1 MAKASASAEP
11 SMEEILASIRRIISD
26 DGSPAAK
33 PAAVAAAPVTMDDDV
48 GEDSG
53 GETHVTEDDLD
64 RLFASGGD
72 DADSDDG
79 EVLDLAEE
87 SVEMDEPLDLVEGF
101 GPDEADIAFSEPV
114 QAEPDLVP
122 EEDMLGWDDPVPE
135 PVPMPMPE
143 PMPEPEPAPRASRP
157 VEPPPLQSDERLV
170 SPETGASVNA
180 AFGQLTHTI
189 LAANAR
195 TLDDLVKEMLKPML
209 KAWLDE
215 NLPSVVERLVRAEIE
230 RVSRGR

>member
-33 PAAVAAAPVTMDDDV
+33 PAAVEAAPVAMDVV

-72 DADSDDG
+72 DADDDG
-79 EVLDLAEE
+79 EVLDLAEASIE
-87 SVEMDEPLDLVEGF
+87 VDEPLDLVEGF

-114 QAEPDLVP
+114 LAEPELVP
-122 EEDMLGWDDPVPE
+122 EDDMLGWEDPVPE
-135 PVPMPMPE
+135 PE
-143 PMPEPEPAPRASRP
+143 PVAEPEPAPRATRP
-157 VEPPPLQSDERLV
+157 VEPPPPPPPTSDERLV